1 MKFKLSLLY
10 TYLVSCSAMFM
21 QLNKEQFYLVYI
33 YIYIYIEFL
42 KQIQK
47 AVMNLST
54 HELET
59 WLLNEMDAMH

>member
-21 QLNKEQFYLVYI
+21 RLDKEQFYLEYI

-54 HELET
+54 HELEI